1 MVATNRR
8 NPAHFTIHPALRP
21 AAQVGRRS
29 GTGGSVLAETIRVE
43 TTMQAADAA
52 RHVLVVDDSRAQR
65 HMVSIQLKRWG
76 YRVSECDSGLA
87 ALDLCRAGDFD
98 IIISD
103 WMMPGMTGLEFC
115 REFRA
120 LGRESYG
127 YFILLTSKSESA
139 EVADGLEAGADDF
152 LTKPVASNELRAR
165 LRAGERMLAMQA
177 EVLAKNKVIVATLV
191 ELQKLYD
198 SLDRDL
204 IEARKLQQTLVRDR
218 VRDYGFA
225 RVSLML
231 RNSGRV
237 GGDLVGSFRVDGD
250 RFVAYSIDVSGHG
263 VASAMMTAR
272 LAGFLT
278 GSSPEQ
284 NLAFHKGPDGTQ
296 DLLPPET
303 IVARFNRLML
313 DEIQAEQYFTIAL
326 AVIDRARGCLS
337 LVQAGHPHPI
347 LIRSDGRMEQ
357 LGQGGLPV
365 GLVPDATFDR
375 HDIAIA
381 PGDRL
386 VLFSDGFTECPLPS
400 GTDFGEDGL
409 ATSLRKSAHLN
420 GSDLLEALVWDLA
433 QQAGTDSFPD
443 DVSGVVIDL
452 LAQDACQHPPVPGIT
467 QHDQRPVD
475 G

>member
-1 MVATNRR
+1 VFASVMRAEE
-8 NPAHFTIHPALRP
+8 PM
-21 AAQVGRRS
+21 Q
-29 GTGGSVLAETIRVE
+29 TGESS
-43 TTMQAADAA
+43 

-65 HMVSIQLKRWG
+65 HMVSMQLHRWG
-76 YRVSECDSGLA
+76 YRVSECDSAAA
-87 ALDLCRAGDFD
+87 ALDLCRSQVFD

-115 REFRA
+115 REFRT
-120 LGRESYG
+120 LGHEAYG
-127 YFILLTSKSESA
+127 YFILLTSKSEKT
-139 EVADGLEAGADDF
+139 EIADGLEAGADDF

-177 EVLAKNKVIVATLV
+177 QVLAKNRVIVSTLT

-218 VRDYGFA
+218 VRDYGWA
-225 RVSLML
+225 EVSLLL

-237 GGDLVGSFRVDGD
+237 GGDLVGSFRVDDD

-278 GSSPEQ
+278 GSSPDQ
-284 NLAFHKGPDGTQ
+284 NLAFQKGPDGTHQ
-296 DLLPPET
+296 LLPPEA
-303 IVARFNRLML
+303 VVERFNRLMI
-313 DEIQAEQYFTIAL
+313 DEIQAEQYFTIAF
-326 AVIDRARGCLS
+326 AIIDQRLGLLS

-347 LIRSDGRMEQ
+347 LIRADGRMERI
-357 LGQGGLPV
+357 GQGGLPV
-365 GLVPDATFDR
+365 GLIPDASFDR
-375 HDIAIA
+375 HDLPIG

-400 GTDFGEDGL
+400 GEEFGEEGL
-409 ATSLRKSAHLN
+409 TESLRKSAHLT
-420 GSDLLEALVWDLA
+420 GSDLLEAIVWDLA
-433 QQAGTDSFPD
+433 DQAGSDSFPD
-443 DVSGVVIDL
+443 DLSGVVVDL
-452 LAQDACQHPPVPGIT
+452 LPQEIRQHPPVAGIAEQGHCT
-467 QHDQRPVD
+467 VD

>member
-1 MVATNRR
+1 
-8 NPAHFTIHPALRP
+8 
-21 AAQVGRRS
+21 
-29 GTGGSVLAETIRVE
+29 
-43 TTMQAADAA
+43 MQAGEEP

-65 HMVSIQLKRWG
+65 QLVSMQLKRWG
-76 YRVSECDSGLA
+76 YRVSECDSGQA
-87 ALDLCRAGDFD
+87 ALDLCRAQNFD
-98 IIISD
+98 IILSD
-103 WMMPGMTGLEFC
+103 WMMPGMTGLDFC

-120 LGRESYG
+120 LMREAYG
-127 YFILLTSKSESA
+127 YFILLTSKSEKT
-139 EVADGLEAGADDF
+139 EIADGLEAGADDF

-218 VRDYGFA
+218 VRDYGWA
-225 RVSLML
+225 RVSLLL

-237 GGDLVGSFRVDGD
+237 GGDLVGGFRVDDD

-278 GSSPEQ
+278 GSAPEQ
-284 NLAFHKGPDGTQ
+284 NLAFGKGPDGSHV
-296 DLLPPET
+296 LLPPE
-303 IVARFNRLML
+303 VVVERFNRLML
-313 DEIQAEQYFTIAL
+313 DEIQAEQYFTMAF
-326 AVIDRARGCLS
+326 AVVDRVLGRLW

-347 LIRSDGRMEQ
+347 LIRADGRIEQ

-365 GLVPDATFDR
+365 GLLPEATFER
-375 HDIAIA
+375 QEFAIG

-386 VLFSDGFTECPLPS
+386 LLFSDGFTECPLPS
-400 GTDFGEDGL
+400 GQDFGQDGL
-409 ATSLRKSAHLN
+409 IESLRRSAHLS
-420 GSDLLEALVWDLA
+420 GADLLEALVWDLA
-433 QQAGTDSFPD
+433 RQAGSDSFPD

-452 LAQDACQHPPVPGIT
+452 LPQEAGQHPPVPLVA
-467 QHDQRPVD
+467 QKAQPFLD